1 MKKVMTLFAVACL
14 AMNFAG
20 CSGGSSEQHSAE
32 TNPVTAPPPK
42 EERVNRP
49 PDPSTPPFGARS
61 AQAVG
66 EQSGGGQQG
75 N

>member
-14 AMNFAG
+14 AMNFVG
-20 CSGGSSEQHSAE
+20 CSGGSSEQHPAE
-32 TNPVTAPPPK
+32 ALVDPPEK
-42 EERVNRP
+42 RVNRP

-61 AQAVG
+61 AEAVG